1 MIFEEFVLSLI
12 VIVAAFTVLLN
23 VVPPELVTVTVPI
36 VDPTAPTET
45 TPVVLIVK
53 FGAPPEPLTVPNVIA
68 LPIPVPTV
76 NVVPDAKV
84 AAPKV
89 ICPVD
94 VPPTVE
100 LPLTLMPVLASPRVI
115 TPVLAA
121 VTVPF
126 KLMLLGSVAVT
137 PPVNAVVP
145 ALVNWSNRVG
155 GQCIQY
161 KNIFCIVFVLYCIE
175 SLKIAI
181 RL

>member
-1 MIFEEFVLSLI
+1 MLSVVAVKAPVNAIVPVVL
-12 VIVAAFTVLLN
+12 VNVTVAAFTVLLN
-23 VVPPELVTVTVPI
+23 VVPPDWVTATVPI

-68 LPIPVPTV
+68 LLIPVPTV

-84 AAPKV
+84 AAPNV
-89 ICPVD
+89 IFPVD

-145 ALVNWSNRVG
+145 A
-155 GQCIQY
+155 
-161 KNIFCIVFVLYCIE
+161 K
-175 SLKIAI
+175 
-181 RL
+181 